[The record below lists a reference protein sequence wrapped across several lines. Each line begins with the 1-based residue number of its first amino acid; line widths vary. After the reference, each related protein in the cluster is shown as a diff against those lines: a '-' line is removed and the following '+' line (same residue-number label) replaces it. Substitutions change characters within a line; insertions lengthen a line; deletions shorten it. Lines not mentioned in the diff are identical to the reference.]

1 MSNIYRVPLLLHHQ
15 GATANML
22 ARLQLTQLTSAGFLN
37 EWIALAELVDSL
49 TQVVKIAVVGKYTD
63 LSDAYLSVSKA
74 LQHASFAAER
84 KLKIVWIEA
93 ADLAD
98 DTMTSEPAA
107 HAEAWA
113 KLKGA
118 DGILVPG
125 GFGDR
130 GVEGKIAAVRYARES
145 KVPFFGICLGFQVAV
160 IEFARSQLGHTDAHS
175 AEFSKETKHPMVVFM
190 PEVSRTHMGGTM
202 RLGARRTVLSRPTCV
217 TAQLYGGVT
226 AFDERH
232 RHRYEVNIEYV
243 KSLEAKGLEFVGRDT
258 TGERM
263 EVFEL
268 ANHPYFVGCQF
279 HPEFKSRPMKASPL
293 FLGLLLAASGQP
305 IPAVDAK

>member
-1 MSNIYRVPLLLHHQ
+1 M
-15 GATANML
+15 
-22 ARLQLTQLTSAGFLN
+22 
-37 EWIALAELVDSL
+37 
-49 TQVVKIAVVGKYTD
+49 KIAVVGKYTD
-63 LSDAYLSVSKA
+63 LGRHLSVSKA

-84 KLKIVWIEA
+84 KLKINRIEA

-98 DTMTSEPAA
+98 ETMTSEPAA

-130 GVEGKIAAVRYARES
+130 GVEGKIAAVCYARES

-160 IEFARSQLGHTDAHS
+160 IEFARSQLGHADAHS
-175 AEFSKETKHPMVVFM
+175 AEFGEDEAPMVVFM

-258 TGERM
+258 TGEWM
-263 EVFEL
+263 ETEL
-268 ANHPYFVGCQF
+268 ANHPY
-279 HPEFKSRPMKASPL
+279 SS
-293 FLGLLLAASGQP
+293 AASSTRSSSR
-305 IPAVDAK
+305 AR

>member
-1 MSNIYRVPLLLHHQ
+1 M
-15 GATANML
+15 
-22 ARLQLTQLTSAGFLN
+22 
-37 EWIALAELVDSL
+37 
-49 TQVVKIAVVGKYTD
+49 
-63 LSDAYLSVSKA
+63 
-74 LQHASFAAER
+74 
-84 KLKIVWIEA
+84 
-93 ADLAD
+93 
-98 DTMTSEPAA
+98 
-107 HAEAWA
+107 
-113 KLKGA
+113 
-118 DGILVPG
+118 
-125 GFGDR
+125 
-130 GVEGKIAAVRYARES
+130 
-145 KVPFFGICLGFQVAV
+145 ICLGFQVAV
-160 IEFARSQLGHTDAHS
+160 IEFARSQLGHADAHS